1 MNKKA
6 IFSLLLLAAV
16 AASSCTNK
24 QGTSESPVFIL
35 VDLSLQPGFV
45 NISTA
50 LPVQIPTISL
60 TSHLKSV
67 KASDPLGFATVS
79 LSSYTVHF
87 RRTDGGTRVPPD
99 KTFGCGV
106 TIAAGGSATLNN
118 FPILAASDTQLS
130 PFDQLLPFNGGV
142 DRETNR
148 TEIQMIFDITFFGS
162 TASGS
167 RVQSETASG
176 ILLFQ
181 FSGGTPLSRANRS
194 RS

>member
-6 IFSLLLLAAV
+6 IFSLLLLAV
-16 AASSCTNK
+16 AAASACTNK

-35 VDLSLQPGFV
+35 VNLVLQPGFV
-45 NISTA
+45 NINVA
-50 LPVQIPTISL
+50 APVQIQTMTL
-60 TSHLKSV
+60 TSHLKNA
-67 KASDPLGFATVS
+67 KAADPQGFATVT

-87 RRTDGGTRVPPD
+87 RRTDGGSRVPPD

-106 TIAAGGSATLNN
+106 TIDAGGAATLSN

-130 PFDQLLPFNGGV
+130 PFDQLMPFNGGI

-148 TEIQMIFDITFFGS
+148 TEIQMTFDITFFGS
-162 TASGS
+162 TASGA

-181 FSGGTPLSRANRS
+181 FSGGTPLSRVNRS
-194 RS
+194 

>member
-6 IFSLLLLAAV
+6 IFSLLLLSV
-16 AASSCTNK
+16 AAAPACTNK

-35 VDLSLQPGFV
+35 VSLTLQPGFV
-45 NISTA
+45 NIQDNA
-50 LPVQIPTISL
+50 PVQIPTIDL
-60 TSHLKSV
+60 TSHLKNV
-67 KASDPLGFATVS
+67 KATDPLGFATTS
-79 LSSYTVHF
+79 ISSYTVHF

-106 TIAAGGSATLNN
+106 TIEVNGTATLNN

-130 PFDQLLPFNGGV
+130 PFDQLMPFNGGV

-148 TEIQMIFDITFFGS
+148 TEIQMTFDVTFFGS
-162 TASGS
+162 TASGL

-181 FSGGTPLSRANRS
+181 FSGGSPLSRVNRS
-194 RS
+194 

>member
-6 IFSLLLLAAV
+6 IFSLLLAVAV
-16 AASSCTNK
+16 AAGSSCTNK

-35 VDLSLQPGFV
+35 VNLTLQPGFV
-45 NISTA
+45 NIKDNA
-50 LPVQIPTISL
+50 PVQIPTITL
-60 TSHLKSV
+60 TSNFKSP
-67 KASDPLGFATVS
+67 KAADPQGFATVT
-79 LSSYTVHF
+79 LSSYTVRF

-106 TIAAGGSATLNN
+106 TVDAGSTATLSN

-130 PFDQLLPFNGGV
+130 PFDQLLPFNGGI

-148 TEIQMIFDITFFGS
+148 TEIQMVFDITFFGS
-162 TASGS
+162 TASGE

-181 FSGGTPLSRANRS
+181 FSGGIPFSRVNRS
-194 RS
+194 